1 MTNALRFLVRRAV
14 VGLLTVLAII
24 TITFAIFWATP
35 TQPATFVYPN
45 VPHLTAYHIK
55 HGDHILG
62 IDRPKS
68 DQYYDYVTHLFRW
81 DFGYSWARGFALPGQ
96 SAGNQGFPIT
106 AQLDSQ
112 LRVTLSLLLG
122 GAAVV
127 LLLSVPLGAF
137 AGSRIGTVSDRT
149 VSLIALIGVCSH
161 PMVLSILIRSLFHG
175 RLHWTPPGGYCP
187 LRNGQPGCTGVLDW
201 ATHLALPW
209 LTFALLFLAL
219 YVRMIRIS
227 VAETLPQDFVRTAR
241 AKGASN
247 LRVMTRHVLPNASL
261 RILTMIGMEIGTA
274 LGVCIYVEAAFAL
287 PGLASRAVFAMSGS
301 TQLDLPVIMALVF
314 VISTIV
320 VVGNFAVD
328 TLYALLDPRLA
339 LGGGRPRAGKSAAGG
354 VI

>member
-1 MTNALRFLVRRAV
+1 MSNTIRFLVRRAV
-14 VGLLTVLAII
+14 AGALTILAIV
-24 TITFAIFWATP
+24 TVTFVIFWATP

-45 VPHLTAYHIK
+45 VPHLTAWHIQ

-62 IDRPKS
+62 IDRPKR
-68 DQYYDYVTHLFRW
+68 DQYLDYVTHLFRW
-81 DFGYSWARGFALPGQ
+81 DFGYTWARGFTLPRQ
-96 SAGNQGFPIT
+96 PAAKQGFPIT
-106 AQLDSQ
+106 AQLDAQ

-127 LLLSVPLGAF
+127 LLLSVLAGALE
-137 AGSRIGTVSDRT
+137 SNRIGSLSDRT
-149 VSLIALIGVCSH
+149 VSLVALIGVCSH
-161 PMVLSILIRSLFHG
+161 PMVLSVLVRSLFHG

-187 LRNGQPGCTGVLDW
+187 LAGGQPGCSGLSDW

-219 YVRMIRIS
+219 YVRMVRVSI
-227 VAETLPQDFVRTAR
+227 AETLPQDFVRTAR
-241 AKGASN
+241 AKGASSF
-247 LRVMTRHVLPNASL
+247 RVMTHHILPNAGL

-314 VISTIV
+314 VISSIV

-328 TLYALLDPRLA
+328 TLYAVLDPRLA
-339 LGGGRPRAGKSAAGG
+339 LGGRPRSEKSAAGG

>member
-1 MTNALRFLVRRAV
+1 MSNAVRFLVRRGVAGV
-14 VGLLTVLAII
+14 LTVLAIT
-24 TITFAIFWATP
+24 TITFVIFWATP
-35 TQPATFVYPN
+35 TQPATFVYPS
-45 VPHLTAYHIK
+45 VPHLTAWHIQ

-68 DQYYDYVTHLFRW
+68 DQYLDYVTHLFRW
-81 DFGYSWARGFALPGQ
+81 DFGSSWARGYSPPGQ
-96 SAGNQGFPIT
+96 SAVNQGFPIT
-106 AQLDSQ
+106 AQLDAQ
-112 LRVTLSLLLG
+112 LRVTLCLLLG

-137 AGSRIGTVSDRT
+137 AGSRIGSISDRT
-149 VSLIALIGVCSH
+149 VSLVALIGVCSH

-175 RLHWTPPGGYCP
+175 RLRWTPPGGYCR
-187 LRNGQPGCTGVLDW
+187 LSNGPPGCNGVADW
-201 ATHLALPW
+201 ASHLALPW

-219 YVRMIRIS
+219 YVRMVRVS

-241 AKGASN
+241 AKGASSF
-247 LRVMTRHVLPNASL
+247 RVMTRHVLPNASL
-261 RILTMIGMEIGTA
+261 RVLTMIGMEIGTA
-274 LGVCIYVEAAFAL
+274 LGVCIYVEAAFGL

-328 TLYALLDPRLA
+328 TLYAVLDPRLA
-339 LGGGRPRAGKSAAGG
+339 LGGRPRNGKSAAGG

>member
-1 MTNALRFLVRRAV
+1 MSNTFRFLVQRVAT
-14 VGLLTVLAII
+14 GLLTVLAMI

-35 TQPATFVYPN
+35 TQPARFVYPN
-45 VPHLTAYHIK
+45 VQTLTAWHIE
-55 HGDHILG
+55 HGDHILR

-68 DQYYDYVTHLFRW
+68 DQYVDFVSHLFRW
-81 DFGYSWARGFALPGQ
+81 DFGDSWARGFALPGQ
-96 SAGNQGFPIT
+96 SAGGKGFPIT

-127 LLLSVPLGAF
+127 LLLAVPLGAF
-137 AGSRIGTVSDRT
+137 AGSRVGSISDRT
-149 VSLIALIGVCSH
+149 VSLVALIGVCSH

-187 LRNGQPGCTGVLDW
+187 LFNGQPGCSGPADW

-219 YVRMIRIS
+219 YVRMIRVS

-241 AKGASN
+241 AKGASS

-261 RILTMIGMEIGTA
+261 RVLTMIGMEIGTA
-274 LGVCIYVEAAFAL
+274 LGVCIYVEAAFGL

-301 TQLDLPVIMALVF
+301 TNLDLPVIMALVF

-328 TLYALLDPRLA
+328 TLYAVLDPRLA
-339 LGGGRPRAGKSAAGG
+339 LGGRPRTAKSAAGG

>member
-1 MTNALRFLVRRAV
+1 MTDTLRFLVRRLAA
-14 VGLLTVLAII
+14 GLLTVLAMI
-24 TITFAIFWATP
+24 TITFVIFWATP
-35 TQPATFVYPN
+35 TQPARFVYPN
-45 VPHLTAYHIK
+45 VVTLTAWHIQ

-68 DQYYDYVTHLFRW
+68 DQYLDYVKHLFRW
-81 DFGYSWARGFALPGQ
+81 DFGESWARGFGLPGQ
-96 SAGNQGFPIT
+96 PAASHGFPIT
-106 AQLDSQ
+106 QQLDAQ

-122 GAAVV
+122 GATVV

-137 AGSRIGTVSDRT
+137 AGSRVGTISDRT
-149 VSLIALIGVCSH
+149 VSLVALVGVCSH

-187 LRNGQPGCTGVLDW
+187 LSGGQPGCSGFADW
-201 ATHLALPW
+201 ASHLALPW

-219 YVRMIRIS
+219 YVRMVRVS

-247 LRVMTRHVLPNASL
+247 LRVMARHVLPNAGL

-274 LGVCIYVEAAFAL
+274 LGVCIYVEAAFSL

-301 TQLDLPVIMALVF
+301 TNLDLPVIMALVF

-320 VVGNFAVD
+320 VAGNLAVD
-328 TLYALLDPRLA
+328 TLYAVLDPRLA
-339 LGGGRPRAGKSAAGG
+339 LGGRPRTGKSAAGG

>member
-1 MTNALRFLVRRAV
+1 MSTLRFIVQRIVAGV
-14 VGLLTVLAII
+14 VTVLAMV
-24 TITFAIFWATP
+24 TITFVIFWATP

-45 VPHLTAYHIK
+45 LPHLTAWHIQ
-55 HGDHILG
+55 HGDHTLG
-62 IDRPKS
+62 VDRPKI

-81 DFGYSWARGFALPGQ
+81 DFGRSWTRGFPLPGQ
-96 SAGNQGFPIT
+96 PTADQGIPVT
-106 AQLDSQ
+106 AQLDGE

-127 LLLSVPLGAF
+127 LLLAVPLGAF
-137 AGSRIGTVSDRT
+137 AGSRVGTPSDRT
-149 VSLIALIGVCSH
+149 VSIIALIGVCSH
-161 PMVLSILIRSLFHG
+161 PMVLSILVRSLFHG

-187 LRNGQPGCTGVLDW
+187 VANGEPGCDGLADW
-201 ATHLALPW
+201 AAHLALPW

-227 VAETLPQDFVRTAR
+227 VAEALPQDFVRTAR
-241 AKGASN
+241 AKGASSF
-247 LRVMTRHVLPNASL
+247 RVMTRHVLPNASL

-287 PGLASRAVFAMSGS
+287 PGLASRAVSAMSGS
-301 TQLDLPVIMALVF
+301 TNLDLPVIMAVVF

-328 TLYALLDPRLA
+328 TLYAILDPRVA
-339 LGGGRPRAGKSAAGG
+339 LGSRPRTGKSAAGG

>member
-1 MTNALRFLVRRAV
+1 MSATFHFLVRRV
-14 VGLLTVLAII
+14 VAGLLTVLAML
-24 TITFAIFWATP
+24 TITFVIFWATP

-45 VPHLTAYHIK
+45 VPHLTAWHIQ
-55 HGDHILG
+55 HGDHALG
-62 IDRPKS
+62 IDRPKV
-68 DQYYDYVTHLFRW
+68 DQYYEYVTHLFRW
-81 DFGYSWARGFALPGQ
+81 DFGRSWARGFALPGQ
-96 SAGNQGFPIT
+96 PAAKQGFPIT
-106 AQLDSQ
+106 AQLDSE

-127 LLLSVPLGAF
+127 LLLAIPLGAF
-137 AGSRIGTVSDRT
+137 AGSRVGTISDRT

-187 LRNGQPGCTGVLDW
+187 LTNGQPGCTGVADW
-201 ATHLALPW
+201 ASHLALPW

-219 YVRMIRIS
+219 YVRMVRVS

-241 AKGASN
+241 AKGASSFQ
-247 LRVMTRHVLPNASL
+247 VMTRHVLPNASL

-274 LGVCIYVEAAFAL
+274 LGVCIYVEAAFGL
-287 PGLASRAVFAMSGS
+287 PGLASKAVFAMSGS
-301 TQLDLPVIMALVF
+301 TQLDLPWIMALVF
-314 VISTIV
+314 VISTVV

-328 TLYALLDPRLA
+328 TLYAVLDPRLA
-339 LGGGRPRAGKSAAGG
+339 LGGRPRAGKSAAGG

>member
-1 MTNALRFLVRRAV
+1 MSNAIQFLVRRAV
-14 VGLLTVLAII
+14 AGVLTILAIV
-24 TITFAIFWATP
+24 TVTFVIFWATP
-35 TQPATFVYPN
+35 TQPARFVYPN
-45 VPHLTAYHIK
+45 VQTLTAWHVQ
-55 HGDHILG
+55 HGDHILR

-68 DQYYDYVTHLFRW
+68 DQYLDYVTHLFRW
-81 DFGYSWARGFALPGQ
+81 DFGDSWARGFALPGQ
-96 SAGNQGFPIT
+96 SAGSKGFPIT
-106 AQLDSQ
+106 AQLDAQ

-127 LLLSVPLGAF
+127 LVLSVPLGAF
-137 AGSRIGTVSDRT
+137 TGSRIGTISDRT
-149 VSLIALIGVCSH
+149 VSLVALIGVCSH
-161 PMVLSILIRSLFHG
+161 PMVLSILVRSLFHG

-187 LRNGQPGCTGVLDW
+187 LSHGQPGCSGVADW
-201 ATHLALPW
+201 ASHLALPW

-219 YVRMIRIS
+219 YVRMVRVS

-241 AKGASN
+241 AKGASS

-261 RILTMIGMEIGTA
+261 RVLTMIGMEIGTA
-274 LGVCIYVEAAFAL
+274 LGVCIYVEAAFSL

-328 TLYALLDPRLA
+328 TLYAVLDPRLA
-339 LGGGRPRAGKSAAGG
+339 LGGRPRTGKSAAGG

>member
-1 MTNALRFLVRRAV
+1 MSNTFRFLVQRVAT
-14 VGLLTVLAII
+14 GLLTVLAMI

-35 TQPATFVYPN
+35 TQPARFVYPN
-45 VPHLTAYHIK
+45 VQTLTAWHIE
-55 HGDHILG
+55 HGDHILR

-68 DQYYDYVTHLFRW
+68 DQYVDFVSHLFRW
-81 DFGYSWARGFALPGQ
+81 DFGDSWARGFALPGQ
-96 SAGNQGFPIT
+96 SAGGKGFPIT

-127 LLLSVPLGAF
+127 LLLAVPLGAF
-137 AGSRIGTVSDRT
+137 AGSRVGSISDRT
-149 VSLIALIGVCSH
+149 VSLVALIGVCSH

-187 LRNGQPGCTGVLDW
+187 LSNGQPGCSGPADW

-219 YVRMIRIS
+219 YVRMIRVS

-241 AKGASN
+241 AKGASS

-261 RILTMIGMEIGTA
+261 RVLTMIGMEIGTA
-274 LGVCIYVEAAFAL
+274 LGVCIYVEAAFGL

-301 TQLDLPVIMALVF
+301 TNLDLPVIMALVF

-328 TLYALLDPRLA
+328 TLYAVLDPRLA
-339 LGGGRPRAGKSAAGG
+339 LGGRPRTAKSAAGG

>member
-1 MTNALRFLVRRAV
+1 MTSTLHFLVQRAV
-14 VGLLTVLAII
+14 AGALTLLAI
-24 TITFAIFWATP
+24 TTLTFVIFWATP
-35 TQPATFVYPN
+35 TQPARFVYPN
-45 VPHLTAYHIK
+45 VVTLTSWHIQ

-62 IDRPKS
+62 LDRPKS
-68 DQYYDYVTHLFRW
+68 DQYLDYVTHLFRW
-81 DFGYSWARGFALPGQ
+81 DFGRSWARGFVLPGQ
-96 SAGNQGFPIT
+96 PAAKQGFPIT
-106 AQLDSQ
+106 AQIDAE

-149 VSLIALIGVCSH
+149 VSLVALIGVCSH

-187 LRNGQPGCTGVLDW
+187 LSNGQAGCDGLTDW
-201 ATHLALPW
+201 ASHLALPW

-219 YVRMIRIS
+219 YVRMVRVS
-227 VAETLPQDFVRTAR
+227 VAETLPQEYVRTAR
-241 AKGASN
+241 AKGASSFQ
-247 LRVMTRHVLPNASL
+247 VMTRHVLPNASL

-274 LGVCIYVEAAFAL
+274 LGVCIYVEAAFTL

-301 TQLDLPVIMALVF
+301 TNLDLPVIMALVF

-328 TLYALLDPRLA
+328 ALYAVLDPRLA
-339 LGGGRPRAGKSAAGG
+339 LGGRPRTGKSAAGG

>member
-1 MTNALRFLVRRAV
+1 MTDTLRFLVRRLAA
-14 VGLLTVLAII
+14 GLLTVLAMI
-24 TITFAIFWATP
+24 TITFVIFWATP
-35 TQPATFVYPN
+35 TQPARFVYPN
-45 VPHLTAYHIK
+45 VVTLTAWHIQ

-68 DQYYDYVTHLFRW
+68 DQYLDYVKHLFRW
-81 DFGYSWARGFALPGQ
+81 DFGESWARGFGLPGQ
-96 SAGNQGFPIT
+96 PAASHGFPIT
-106 AQLDSQ
+106 QQLDAQ

-137 AGSRIGTVSDRT
+137 AGSRVGTISDRT
-149 VSLIALIGVCSH
+149 VSLVALIGVCSH

-187 LRNGQPGCTGVLDW
+187 LSGGQPGCSGFADW
-201 ATHLALPW
+201 ASHLALPW

-219 YVRMIRIS
+219 YVRMVRVS

-247 LRVMTRHVLPNASL
+247 LRVMARHVLPNAGL

-274 LGVCIYVEAAFAL
+274 LGVCIYVEAAFSL

-301 TQLDLPVIMALVF
+301 TNLDLPVIMALVF

-320 VVGNFAVD
+320 VAGNLAVD
-328 TLYALLDPRLA
+328 TLYAVLDPRLA
-339 LGGGRPRAGKSAAGG
+339 LGGRPRTGKSAAGG

>member
-1 MTNALRFLVRRAV
+1 MTDTLRFVARRAIA
-14 VGLLTVLAII
+14 GMLTILAIV
-24 TITFAIFWATP
+24 TVTFVIFWATP
-35 TQPATFVYPN
+35 TQPARFVYPN
-45 VPHLTAYHIK
+45 VNTLTAWHIQ

-68 DQYYDYVTHLFRW
+68 DQYYDYITHLFRW
-81 DFGYSWARGFALPGQ
+81 DFGYTWQRGFVLPGQ
-96 SAGNQGFPIT
+96 PPAKQGFPIT
-106 AQLDSQ
+106 AQLDAQ

-137 AGSRIGTVSDRT
+137 AGSRVGSISDRT
-149 VSLIALIGVCSH
+149 VSLVALIGVCSH
-161 PMVLSILIRSLFHG
+161 PMVLSILVRSLFHG

-187 LRNGQPGCTGVLDW
+187 TSNGQPGCSGLTDW

-219 YVRMIRIS
+219 YIRMIRVS

-241 AKGASN
+241 AKGASS
-247 LRVMTRHVLPNASL
+247 LRVMTHHVLPNASL
-261 RILTMIGMEIGTA
+261 RVLTMIGMEIGTA
-274 LGVCIYVEAAFAL
+274 LGVCIYVEAAFSL

-301 TQLDLPVIMALVF
+301 TNLDLPVIMALVF

-328 TLYALLDPRLA
+328 TLYAVLDPRLA
-339 LGGGRPRAGKSAAGG
+339 LGGRPRTGKSAAGG

>member
-1 MTNALRFLVRRAV
+1 MTDTLRFLVRRLAA
-14 VGLLTVLAII
+14 GLLTVLAMI
-24 TITFAIFWATP
+24 TITFVIFWATP
-35 TQPATFVYPN
+35 TQPARFVYPN
-45 VPHLTAYHIK
+45 VVTLTAWHIQ

-68 DQYYDYVTHLFRW
+68 DQYLDYVKHLFRW
-81 DFGYSWARGFALPGQ
+81 DFGESWARGFGLPGQ
-96 SAGNQGFPIT
+96 PAASHGFPIT
-106 AQLDSQ
+106 QQLDAQ

-137 AGSRIGTVSDRT
+137 AGSRVGTISDRT
-149 VSLIALIGVCSH
+149 VSLVALVGVCSH

-187 LRNGQPGCTGVLDW
+187 LSGGQPGCSGFADW
-201 ATHLALPW
+201 ASHLALPW

-219 YVRMIRIS
+219 YVRMIRVS

-247 LRVMTRHVLPNASL
+247 LRVMARHVLPNAGL

-274 LGVCIYVEAAFAL
+274 LGVCIYVEAAFSL

-301 TQLDLPVIMALVF
+301 TNLDLPVIMALVF

-320 VVGNFAVD
+320 VAGNLAVD
-328 TLYALLDPRLA
+328 TLYAVLDPRLA
-339 LGGGRPRAGKSAAGG
+339 LGGRPRTGKSAAGG

>member
-1 MTNALRFLVRRAV
+1 MSDTLRFLVRRVLA
-14 VGLLTVLAII
+14 GLLTVLAMT
-24 TITFAIFWATP
+24 TITFLIFWATP
-35 TQPATFVYPN
+35 TQPARFVYPN
-45 VPHLTAYHIK
+45 VVTLTTWHIQ

-68 DQYYDYVTHLFRW
+68 DQYIDYVKHLFRW
-81 DFGYSWARGFALPGQ
+81 DFGESWARGFVLPGQ
-96 SAGNQGFPIT
+96 SAATHGFPIT
-106 AQLDSQ
+106 AQLDAQ

-137 AGSRIGTVSDRT
+137 AGSRVGTISDRT
-149 VSLIALIGVCSH
+149 VSLVALIGVCSH

-187 LRNGQPGCTGVLDW
+187 LSNGQPGCTGPADW

-219 YVRMIRIS
+219 YVRMIRVS

-247 LRVMTRHVLPNASL
+247 LRVMTRLVLPNAGL
-261 RILTMIGMEIGTA
+261 RVLTMIGMEIGTA
-274 LGVCIYVEAAFAL
+274 LGVCIYVEAAFGL

-301 TQLDLPVIMALVF
+301 
-314 VISTIV
+314 
-320 VVGNFAVD
+320 
-328 TLYALLDPRLA
+328 
-339 LGGGRPRAGKSAAGG
+339 
-354 VI
+354 

>member
-1 MTNALRFLVRRAV
+1 MTDTLRFLVRRLAA
-14 VGLLTVLAII
+14 GLLTVLAMI
-24 TITFAIFWATP
+24 TITFVIFWATP
-35 TQPATFVYPN
+35 TQPARFVYPN
-45 VPHLTAYHIK
+45 VVTLTAWHIQ

-68 DQYYDYVTHLFRW
+68 DQYLDYVKHLFRW
-81 DFGYSWARGFALPGQ
+81 DFGESWARGFALPGQ
-96 SAGNQGFPIT
+96 PAASHGFPIT
-106 AQLDSQ
+106 QQLDAQ

-137 AGSRIGTVSDRT
+137 AGSRVGTISDRT
-149 VSLIALIGVCSH
+149 VSLVALIGVCSH

-187 LRNGQPGCTGVLDW
+187 LSGGQPGCSGFADW
-201 ATHLALPW
+201 ASHLALPW

-219 YVRMIRIS
+219 YVRMVRVS

-247 LRVMTRHVLPNASL
+247 LRVMARHVLPNAGL

-274 LGVCIYVEAAFAL
+274 LGVCIYVEAAFSL

-301 TQLDLPVIMALVF
+301 TNLDLPVIMALVF

-320 VVGNFAVD
+320 VAGNLAVD
-328 TLYALLDPRLA
+328 TLYAVLDPRLA
-339 LGGGRPRAGKSAAGG
+339 LGGRPRTGKSAAGG

>member
-1 MTNALRFLVRRAV
+1 MTETLRFLLRRSAA
-14 VGLLTVLAII
+14 GLLTVLAMV
-24 TITFAIFWATP
+24 TITFVIFWATP
-35 TQPATFVYPN
+35 TQPARFVYPN
-45 VPHLTAYHIK
+45 VQALTAWHIQ

-68 DQYYDYVTHLFRW
+68 DQYVDYVKHLFRW
-81 DFGYSWARGFALPGQ
+81 DFGDSWARGFALPGQ
-96 SAGNQGFPIT
+96 SAGIKGFPIT
-106 AQLDSQ
+106 AQLDAQ

-137 AGSRIGTVSDRT
+137 AGSRVGTISDRT
-149 VSLIALIGVCSH
+149 VSLVALIGVCSH

-187 LRNGQPGCTGVLDW
+187 LSSGQPGCSGVTDW

-209 LTFALLFLAL
+209 LTFAVLFLAL
-219 YVRMIRIS
+219 YVRMIRVS

-241 AKGASN
+241 AKGASS
-247 LRVMTRHVLPNASL
+247 LRVMTRHVLPNAGL

-274 LGVCIYVEAAFAL
+274 LGVCIYVEAAFGL

-320 VVGNFAVD
+320 VVGNLAVD
-328 TLYALLDPRLA
+328 TLYAVLDPRLA
-339 LGGGRPRAGKSAAGG
+339 LGGRPRTGKSAAGG